1 MLEPLFDFRTGTKVE
16 LVIPVFNESFRLN
29 RIINAYKNIVD
40 IVLIDDNSTD
50 NTIQLAEQFSITVF
64 RRNRAAEVKLFAP
77 TEFPIVFYVNNI
89 SLSGKCIKIDADELI
104 TSRNILE
111 IIQDFDKYDVIYGRR
126 IDVLGGVE
134 FDIMNATYPV
144 AYKKNSIICLNKLH
158 AAIQP
163 IENIKLNINKNYY
176 PVYHLDLCV
185 ESDRFG
191 KMGRYCKN
199 ELDRLRLNESFTK
212 KYFRRFLIPIFTF
225 TYRKIFKIK
234 FKYFIYFLLKYIID
248 FLLSILII
256 LNEKYFGD
264 NDIQINIS
272 NDYFLN
278 NFKSKN

>member
-1 MLEPLFDFRTGTKVE
+1 
-16 LVIPVFNESFRLN
+16 
-29 RIINAYKNIVD
+29 
-40 IVLIDDNSTD
+40 
-50 NTIQLAEQFSITVF
+50 
-64 RRNRAAEVKLFAP
+64 
-77 TEFPIVFYVNNI
+77 
-89 SLSGKCIKIDADELI
+89 
-104 TSRNILE
+104 
-111 IIQDFDKYDVIYGRR
+111 
-126 IDVLGGVE
+126 
-134 FDIMNATYPV
+134 
-144 AYKKNSIICLNKLH
+144 
-158 AAIQP
+158 
-163 IENIKLNINKNYY
+163 
-176 PVYHLDLCV
+176 
-185 ESDRFG
+185 
-191 KMGRYCKN
+191 MGRYCKN